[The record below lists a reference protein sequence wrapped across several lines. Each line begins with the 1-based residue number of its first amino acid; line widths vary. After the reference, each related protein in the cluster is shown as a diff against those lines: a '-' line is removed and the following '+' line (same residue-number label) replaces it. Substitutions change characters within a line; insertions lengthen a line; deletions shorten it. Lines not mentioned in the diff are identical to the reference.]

1 MTLLQR
7 REDAAKA
14 IAAMNNLELN
24 GYEMKIGWGK
34 AVPLPPVPLYTGTG
48 AATGPLTAVV
58 PPSSKRG
65 EGAAAMVGHVPAVG
79 FFAKEST
86 QSR

>member
-1 MTLLQR
+1 
-7 REDAAKA
+7 
-14 IAAMNNLELN
+14 MNNLELN

-34 AVPLPPVPLYTGTG
+34 AVPLPPVPLYAGTG

-58 PPSSKRG
+58 PPSAKRG